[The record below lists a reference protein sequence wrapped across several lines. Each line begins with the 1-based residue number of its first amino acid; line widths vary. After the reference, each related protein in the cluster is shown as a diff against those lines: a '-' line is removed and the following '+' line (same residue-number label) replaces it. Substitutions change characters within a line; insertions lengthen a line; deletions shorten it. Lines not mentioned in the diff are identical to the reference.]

1 MNLTIHTKQQLENLK
16 YLYESTELCEIMG
29 RNGSDKGNKDLA
41 RSHNYTTVYY
51 KLFKN
56 LKQEPLNIF
65 ELGLG
70 TNNVDVPSNM
80 GQNGRPGASLYG
92 WAEFF
97 PKSKVYGGEIDKR
110 VLFNT
115 ERIKTFYCDQTNAEV
130 ISEMWNNDTLRNLEF
145 DIIIEDGLHQHK
157 AQICFFRNSIHKLK
171 PGGYYIIEDFNHGR
185 AFDQMCRTF
194 DDYFVNNLYPNI
206 SVDIYQLPATSQH
219 HKSNGNN
226 SLVIIKKND

>member
-1 MNLTIHTKQQLENLK
+1 MKLTIHTKEQLENLNH
-16 YLYESTELCEIMG
+16 LYESTELCEIMG
-29 RNGSDKGNKDLA
+29 RNGSDKGNKDLTK
-41 RSHNYTTVYY
+41 SHNYTTVYY

-80 GQNGRPGASLYG
+80 GLDGRPGASHYG

-97 PKSKVYGGEIDKR
+97 PKSKVYGAEIDKR

-115 ERIKTFYCDQTNAEV
+115 DRIKTFYCDQTNEE
-130 ISEMWNNDTLRNLEF
+130 IINDMWNNDTLRNIEF
-145 DIIIEDGLHQHK
+145 DIIIEDGLHQHE
-157 AQICFFRNSIHKLK
+157 AQIRFFKNSIHKVK
-171 PGGYYIIEDFNHGR
+171 SGGYYVIEDFNHGEPFER
-185 AFDQMCRTF
+185 MCKEF
-194 DDYFVNNLYPNI
+194 MKLSSESMYAHL
-206 SVDIYQLPATSQH
+206 SVDIYQLPATSKH

-226 SLVIIKKND
+226 SLVVIKNHH